1 MEQPVIKEGTLAL
14 IDTFAYLFRSYYM
27 SAKNKP
33 LTNDKGFPTGLLT
46 GLVGM
51 VKKFYKDRKNMPFI
65 VFALE
70 SQTKTKR
77 AEKLGEYKQNRKD
90 APKEMLLQI
99 PIALEWLQKMGFT
112 CVEVNGFEAD
122 DVIASLATLSP
133 YKTRIY
139 SKDKDF
145 NQLLSDKIALF
156 DGKTEFLAKDCVE
169 KYGILPSQFTD
180 YQGIVGD
187 SSDNYKGV
195 KGIGSKNAKELLQQL
210 GSLEKIYEN
219 LDLAKNLLSPKMY
232 QALIQDKGSAFLSK
246 ELATLERGCIKEFDF
261 LSCAF
266 PSENPLLKIKD
277 ELKEY
282 GFISTLRDL
291 ENSPTPLILENT
303 PLLDSMPILE
313 NAPILDSVPILENAP
328 ILDSV
333 PASDNAPKKSRM
345 IVLESAAP
353 LNAFLEKLKNPNA
366 RVFMRLVLNKEKK
379 VLALAFL
386 LQDQG
391 YFLPLEE
398 ALFSPFSLEF
408 LENAFS
414 QMLQH
419 AQIVG
424 HDLKPLLSFLKA
436 KYQVPLENIRI
447 QDTQILAFLKN
458 PEKVGFDEVLREYL
472 KEELI
477 PHEKI
482 KDFKAKAEKSEQ
494 LNTELNALKRLCE
507 YFETGGLEE
516 GLLTLARDIETP
528 FVKVLMDMEFQGF
541 KIDAPYFKR
550 LEQEFKD
557 ELKVLER
564 QILDLIG
571 VDFNL
576 NSPKQLGEVLYEK
589 LGLPKNKSHSTDE
602 KNLLKILDKH
612 PSIALILEYRELNKL
627 FNTYTTPLLRL
638 KDKDDKIHTTFI
650 QTGTATGRLSSH
662 SPNLQNIPVRSP
674 KGLLIRK
681 GFIASSKEYC
691 LLGVDYSQIELRLL
705 AHFSQDKDL
714 MEAFLKGRDIHLETS
729 KALFGGDLAKE
740 KRSIAKSINFGLVYG
755 MGSKKLSET
764 LNIPLNEAKS
774 YIEAYFK
781 RFPSIKDYL
790 NRMKE
795 EILKTSKAF
804 TLLGR
809 YRVFD
814 FTGANDYVKGNY
826 LREGVNAIFQGS
838 ASDLLKLGMLKVSER
853 FKNNPSVR
861 LLLQVH
867 DELIFEIEEKNAPE
881 LQQEIQR
888 ILNDEVYPLRVPLET
903 SAFVANRWNELKG

>member
-1 MEQPVIKEGTLAL
+1 MEGPVIKEGILAL

-112 CVEVNGFEAD
+112 CVEVSGFEAD
-122 DVIASLATLSP
+122 DVIASLATISP

-195 KGIGSKNAKELLQQL
+195 KGIGSKNAKELLQRL

-232 QALIQDKGSAFLSK
+232 QALIQDKESAFLSK

-261 LSCAF
+261 SSCAF

-291 ENSPTPLILENT
+291 ENSPTPLILDNA
-303 PLLDSMPILE
+303 PLLDNTS
-313 NAPILDSVPILENAP
+313 
-328 ILDSV
+328 
-333 PASDNAPKKSRM
+333 ASDSAPKKSCL
-345 IVLESAAP
+345 IVLENTAP
-353 LNAFLEKLKNPNA
+353 LSAFLEKLKKTNA
-366 RVFMRLVLNKEKK
+366 RIFMRLVLDKEKK

-386 LQDQG
+386 LEDQG

-408 LENAFS
+408 LQNAFS

-419 AQIVG
+419 AQIIG

-436 KYQVPLENIRI
+436 KYQVSLENIRI

-458 PEKVGFDEVLREYL
+458 PEKVGFDEVLKEYL
-472 KEELI
+472 KEEWI

-482 KDFKAKAEKSEQ
+482 KDFKTKSKAGKLEQ
-494 LNTELNALKRLCE
+494 LDMELNALKRLCE
-507 YFETGGLEE
+507 YFEKGGLEE
-516 GLLTLARDIETP
+516 GLLALAREVETP
-528 FVKVLMDMEFQGF
+528 FIKVLMGMEFQGF

-550 LEQEFKD
+550 LEQEFKN
-557 ELKVLER
+557 ELHVLER
-564 QILDLIG
+564 QILELIG

-576 NSPKQLGEVLYEK
+576 NSPKQLSEILYEK
-589 LGLPKNKSHSTDE
+589 LELPQNKSHSTDE
-602 KNLLKILDKH
+602 KSLLKILDKH

-714 MEAFLKGRDIHLETS
+714 MDAFLKGRDIHLETS
-729 KALFGGDLAKE
+729 KALFGEDLAKE

-814 FTGANDYVKGNY
+814 FTGANDYIKGNY

-867 DELIFEIEEKNAPE
+867 DELIFEIEEKNALE

-903 SAFVANRWNELKG
+903 SAFVAKRWNELKG

>member
-156 DGKTEFLAKDCVE
+156 DGKTEFLVKDCVE

-232 QALIQDKGSAFLSK
+232 QALIHDKGSAFLSK

-291 ENSPTPLILENT
+291 ENSPLIL
-303 PLLDSMPILE
+303 D
-313 NAPILDSVPILENAP
+313 NAPILDSVPIL
-328 ILDSV
+328 DST
-333 PASDNAPKKSRM
+333 PTLYNAPKKSRM
-345 IVLESAAP
+345 IVLENIALLS
-353 LNAFLEKLKNPNA
+353 AFLERLEKTNA
-366 RVFMRLVLNKEKK
+366 RIFMRLVLDKEKK

-386 LQDQG
+386 YEDQG

-458 PEKVGFDEVLREYL
+458 PEKVGFDEVLKEYL

-482 KDFKAKAEKSEQ
+482 KDFKTKSKVEKLEQ
-494 LNTELNALKRLCE
+494 LDRELSALKRLCE
-507 YFETGGLEE
+507 YFEKGGLEE
-516 GLLTLARDIETP
+516 GLLALAREVETP
-528 FVKVLMDMEFQGF
+528 FMKVLIGMEFQGF

-550 LEQEFKD
+550 LEQEFKN
-557 ELKVLER
+557 ELHVLER

-576 NSPKQLGEVLYEK
+576 NSPKQLSEILYEK
-589 LGLPKNKSHSTDE
+589 LGLPKNKSRSTDE
-602 KNLLKILDKH
+602 KSLLKILDKH

>member
-1 MEQPVIKEGTLAL
+1 MEEPVIKEGTLAL

-70 SQTKTKR
+70 SQAKTKR

-112 CVEVNGFEAD
+112 CVEVSGFEAD

-145 NQLLSDKIALF
+145 NQLLNDKIALF

-195 KGIGSKNAKELLQQL
+195 KGIGSKNAKELLQRL

-232 QALIQDKGSAFLSK
+232 QALIQDKASAFLSK

-261 LSCAF
+261 SSCTF

-291 ENSPTPLILENT
+291 ENSPTPLILDNTPTLENT
-303 PLLDSMPILE
+303 PLLDST
-313 NAPILDSVPILENAP
+313 
-328 ILDSV
+328 
-333 PASDNAPKKSRM
+333 PKKSRM
-345 IVLESAAP
+345 IVLENTAP
-353 LNAFLEKLKNPNA
+353 LSAFLEKLKNSNA
-366 RVFMRLVLNKEKK
+366 RIFMRLALDKEKK

-386 LQDQG
+386 LEDQG

-408 LENAFS
+408 LQNAFS
-414 QMLQH
+414 QILQH

-436 KYQVPLENIRI
+436 KYQVSLENIRI

-458 PEKVGFDEVLREYL
+458 PEKVGFDEVLKEYL

-482 KDFKAKAEKSEQ
+482 KDFKTKSKAVKLEQ
-494 LNTELNALKRLCE
+494 LDMELNALKRLCE
-507 YFETGGLEE
+507 YFEKGGLEE
-516 GLLTLARDIETP
+516 GLLALAREVETP
-528 FVKVLMDMEFQGF
+528 FMKVLMGMEFQGF

-550 LEQEFKD
+550 LEQEFKN
-557 ELKVLER
+557 ELHVLER

-576 NSPKQLGEVLYEK
+576 NSPKQLSEILYEK
-589 LGLPKNKSHSTDE
+589 LELPKNKSHSTDE
-602 KNLLKILDKH
+602 KSLLKILDKH

-714 MEAFLKGRDIHLETS
+714 MDAFLKGRDIHLETS
-729 KALFGGDLAKE
+729 KALFGEDLAKE

-814 FTGANDYVKGNY
+814 FTGVNDHIKGNY

-867 DELIFEIEEKNAPE
+867 DELIFEIEEKNALE

-903 SAFVANRWNELKG
+903 STFMAKRWNELKG

>member
-27 SAKNKP
+27 SAKTKP

-51 VKKFYKDRKNMPFI
+51 VKRFYKDRKNMPFI

-112 CVEVNGFEAD
+112 CVEISGFEAD
-122 DVIASLATLSP
+122 DVIATLATLSP

-187 SSDNYKGV
+187 SSDNYKGI

-210 GSLEKIYEN
+210 GSLENIYEN

-232 QALIQDKGSAFLSK
+232 QALIHDKGSAFLSK

-291 ENSPTPLILENT
+291 EKSPLIAENT
-303 PLLDSMPILE
+303 PILDNAPTLDSMPILE
-313 NAPILDSVPILENAP
+313 NAP
-328 ILDSV
+328 
-333 PASDNAPKKSRM
+333 ASDSAPKKSRM
-345 IVLESAAP
+345 IVLESAE
-353 LNAFLEKLKNPNA
+353 LLSMFLEKLKNPNA
-366 RVFMRLVLNKEKK
+366 RVFMRLVLDKEKK

-408 LENAFS
+408 LQNAFS

-436 KYQVPLENIRI
+436 KYQVSLENIHI

-482 KDFKAKAEKSEQ
+482 KDFKTKAEKLELLSM
-494 LNTELNALKRLCE
+494 ELNALKRLCE
-507 YFETGGLEE
+507 YFEKGGLEE

-557 ELKVLER
+557 ELNVLER

-589 LGLPKNKSHSTDE
+589 LELPKNKSHSTDE

-612 PSIALILEYRELNKL
+612 PSIPLILEYRELNKL

-729 KALFGGDLAKE
+729 KALFGEDLAKE

-814 FTGANDYVKGNY
+814 FNGVNDYVKGNY

>member
-1 MEQPVIKEGTLAL
+1 MEELKEGTLAL

-77 AEKLGEYKQNRKD
+77 AEKLGQYKQNRKD

-112 CVEVNGFEAD
+112 CVEVSGFEAD

-156 DGKTEFLAKDCVE
+156 DGKTEFLVKDCVK

-195 KGIGSKNAKELLQQL
+195 KGIGSKNAKELLQRL

-232 QALIQDKGSAFLSK
+232 QALIQDKKSAFLSK

-261 LSCAF
+261 SSCAF

-291 ENSPTPLILENT
+291 ENSPTPLISDNTPALENT
-303 PLLDSMPILE
+303 
-313 NAPILDSVPILENAP
+313 
-328 ILDSV
+328 

-345 IVLESAAP
+345 IVLENPALLSM
-353 LNAFLEKLKNPNA
+353 FLEKLEKTNA
-366 RVFMRLVLNKEKK
+366 RVFARLALDKEKK

-386 LQDQG
+386 YEDQG

-398 ALFSPFSLEF
+398 ALFSPFSSEF
-408 LENAFS
+408 LQNAFLK
-414 QMLQH
+414 MLQH

-436 KYQVPLENIRI
+436 KYQVSLENIRI

-458 PEKVGFDEVLREYL
+458 PEKVGFDEVLKAYL
-472 KEELI
+472 KEEWI
-477 PHEKI
+477 PHERI
-482 KDFKAKAEKSEQ
+482 KDFKTKSKAEKSEQ
-494 LNTELNALKRLCE
+494 LDMELNALKRLCE
-507 YFETGGLEE
+507 YFEKGGLEE
-516 GLLTLARDIETP
+516 DLLTLAREVETP
-528 FVKVLMDMEFQGF
+528 FMKVLMGMEFQGF

-550 LEQEFKD
+550 LEQEFKN
-557 ELKVLER
+557 ELHVLER

-576 NSPKQLGEVLYEK
+576 NSPKQLSEVLYEK
-589 LGLPKNKSHSTDE
+589 LELPQNKSHSTDE
-602 KNLLKILDKH
+602 KSLLKILDKH

-714 MEAFLKGRDIHLETS
+714 MDAFLKGRDIHLETS
-729 KALFGGDLAKE
+729 KALFGEDLAKE

-764 LNIPLNEAKS
+764 LNIPLSEAKS
-774 YIEAYFK
+774 YIEAYFR

-814 FTGANDYVKGNY
+814 FTGVNDYIKGNY

-867 DELIFEIEEKNAPE
+867 DELIFEIEEKNALE

-903 SAFVANRWNELKG
+903 SAFIAKRWNELKG

>member
-112 CVEVNGFEAD
+112 CVEVGGFEAD
-122 DVIASLATLSP
+122 DVIATLATLSP

-187 SSDNYKGV
+187 SSDNYKGI

-232 QALIQDKGSAFLSK
+232 QALIHDKASAFLSK

-261 LSCAF
+261 SSCAF

-291 ENSPTPLILENT
+291 ENSPTPLILENAPASENT
-303 PLLDSMPILE
+303 PTLD
-313 NAPILDSVPILENAP
+313 NAPT
-328 ILDSV
+328 
-333 PASDNAPKKSRM
+333 SDNAPTKSRM
-345 IVLESAAP
+345 IVLENVALLSM
-353 LNAFLEKLKNPNA
+353 FLEKLENPNA
-366 RVFMRLVLNKEKK
+366 RIFARLVLDKDKK
-379 VLALAFL
+379 ILALAFL
-386 LQDQG
+386 YEDQG

-408 LENAFS
+408 LQNAFS
-414 QMLQH
+414 QILQH
-419 AQIVG
+419 ACIIG

-436 KYQVPLENIRI
+436 KYQVSLENIRI

-482 KDFKAKAEKSEQ
+482 KDFKAKAEKLELLSV
-494 LNTELNALKRLCE
+494 ELNALKRLCE
-507 YFETGGLEE
+507 YFEKGGLEE
-516 GLLTLARDIETP
+516 NLLSLAREIETP
-528 FVKVLMDMEFQGF
+528 FVKVLMGMEFQGF

-576 NSPKQLGEVLYEK
+576 NSPKQLSEILYEK
-589 LGLPKNKSHSTDE
+589 LKLPKNKSHSTDE
-602 KNLLKILDKH
+602 KSLLKILDKH
-612 PSIALILEYRELNKL
+612 PSIPLILEYRELNKL

-764 LNIPLNEAKS
+764 LNISLSEAKS

-790 NRMKE
+790 NCMKE

-814 FTGANDYVKGNY
+814 FTGVNDYVKGNY

-903 SAFVANRWNELKG
+903 SAFIAKRWNELKG

>member
-1 MEQPVIKEGTLAL
+1 MEELKEGTLAL

-51 VKKFYKDRKNMPFI
+51 VKKFYKDRKNMSFI

-99 PIALEWLQKMGFT
+99 PIALEWLQKMGFV

-156 DGKTEFLAKDCVE
+156 DGKMEFLAKDCVE

-195 KGIGSKNAKELLQQL
+195 KGIGSKNAKELLQRL

-232 QALIQDKGSAFLSK
+232 QALIQDKESAFLSK

-261 LSCAF
+261 SSCAF

-303 PLLDSMPILE
+303 P
-313 NAPILDSVPILENAP
+313 
-328 ILDSV
+328 
-333 PASDNAPKKSRM
+333 ASDNASKKSRL
-345 IVLESAAP
+345 IVLENTEP
-353 LNAFLEKLKNPNA
+353 LSAFLERLKKSNA
-366 RVFMRLVLNKEKK
+366 RIFMRLVLDKEKK

-386 LQDQG
+386 YEDQG

-408 LENAFS
+408 LQNAFS
-414 QMLQH
+414 KMLQH
-419 AQIVG
+419 ACIIG

-436 KYQVPLENIRI
+436 KYQVSLENIRI

-458 PEKVGFDEVLREYL
+458 PEKVGFDEVLKQYL
-472 KEELI
+472 KEEWI

-482 KDFKAKAEKSEQ
+482 KDFKTKSKAEKLEQ
-494 LNTELNALKRLCE
+494 LDMELNALKRLCE
-507 YFETGGLEE
+507 YFEKGGLEE
-516 GLLTLARDIETP
+516 NLLALAREVETP
-528 FVKVLMDMEFQGF
+528 FMKVLMGMEFQGF

-550 LEQEFKD
+550 LEQEFKN
-557 ELKVLER
+557 ELHVLER

-576 NSPKQLGEVLYEK
+576 NSPKQLSEILYEK
-589 LGLPKNKSHSTDE
+589 LELPKNKSHSTDE
-602 KNLLKILDKH
+602 KSLLRILDKH

-714 MEAFLKGRDIHLETS
+714 MDAFLKGRDIHLETS
-729 KALFGGDLAKE
+729 KALFGEDLAKE

-814 FTGANDYVKGNY
+814 FAGANDYIKGNY

-867 DELIFEIEEKNAPE
+867 DELIFEIEEKNALE

-903 SAFVANRWNELKG
+903 SAFMAKRWNELKG

>member
-1 MEQPVIKEGTLAL
+1 MEEPVIKEGTLAL

-33 LTNDKGFPTGLLT
+33 LTNVKGFPTGLLT

-51 VKKFYKDRKNMPFI
+51 VKKFYKDRKNMSFI

-195 KGIGSKNAKELLQQL
+195 KGIGSKNAKELLQRL

-232 QALIQDKGSAFLSK
+232 QALIQDKESAFLSK

-261 LSCAF
+261 SSCAF

-291 ENSPTPLILENT
+291 ENSPTPLISENT
-303 PLLDSMPILE
+303 PSLD
-313 NAPILDSVPILENAP
+313 NAS
-328 ILDSV
+328 
-333 PASDNAPKKSRM
+333 ASDNAPKKSRM

-353 LNAFLEKLKNPNA
+353 LSAFLEKLEKTNA
-366 RVFMRLVLNKEKK
+366 RIFMRLVLDKEKK

-386 LQDQG
+386 LENQG

-408 LENAFS
+408 LQNAFFK
-414 QMLQH
+414 MLQH
-419 AQIVG
+419 AQIIG

-436 KYQVPLENIRI
+436 KYQVSLENIRI

-458 PEKVGFDEVLREYL
+458 PEKVGFDEVLKEYL

-477 PHEKI
+477 LHEKI
-482 KDFKAKAEKSEQ
+482 KDFKTKSKAEKLEQ
-494 LNTELNALKRLCE
+494 LDRELHALKRLCE
-507 YFETGGLEE
+507 YFEKGGLEE
-516 GLLTLARDIETP
+516 GLLALAREVETP
-528 FVKVLMDMEFQGF
+528 FMKVLMGMEFQGF

-550 LEQEFKD
+550 LEQEFKN
-557 ELKVLER
+557 ELHVLER
-564 QILDLIG
+564 QILELIG
-571 VDFNL
+571 ANFNL
-576 NSPKQLGEVLYEK
+576 NSPKQLSEILYEK
-589 LGLPKNKSHSTDE
+589 LELPKNKSHSTDE
-602 KNLLKILDKH
+602 KSLLKILDKH

-662 SPNLQNIPVRSP
+662 SPNLQNIPVRSH

-814 FTGANDYVKGNY
+814 FTGANDYIKGNY

-867 DELIFEIEEKNAPE
+867 DELIFEIEEKNALE

>member
-1 MEQPVIKEGTLAL
+1 MEEPVIKEGTLAL

-33 LTNDKGFPTGLLT
+33 LTNVKGFPTGLLT

-51 VKKFYKDRKNMPFI
+51 VKKFYKDKKNMPFI

-112 CVEVNGFEAD
+112 CVEVSGFEAD

-195 KGIGSKNAKELLQQL
+195 KGIGSKNAKELLQRL

-261 LSCAF
+261 SSCAF

-291 ENSPTPLILENT
+291 ENSPTPLILDNMPLLENT
-303 PLLDSMPILE
+303 PLLD
-313 NAPILDSVPILENAP
+313 
-328 ILDSV
+328 
-333 PASDNAPKKSRM
+333 NAPKKSLM
-345 IVLESAAP
+345 IVLENTAF
-353 LNAFLEKLKNPNA
+353 LNAFLEKLKKTNA
-366 RVFMRLVLNKEKK
+366 RIFMRLVLDKEKK

-398 ALFSPFSLEF
+398 ALFSPFSSEF
-408 LENAFS
+408 LQNAFS

-419 AQIVG
+419 AQIIG

-436 KYQVPLENIRI
+436 KYQVSLEDICI

-458 PEKVGFDEVLREYL
+458 PEKVGFDEVLKEYL
-472 KEELI
+472 KEEWI

-482 KDFKAKAEKSEQ
+482 KDFKTKSKAEKLEQ
-494 LNTELNALKRLCE
+494 LDMELNALKRLCE
-507 YFETGGLEE
+507 YFEKGGLEE
-516 GLLTLARDIETP
+516 GLLALAREVEMP
-528 FVKVLMDMEFQGF
+528 FVKVLMGMEFQGF

-550 LEQEFKD
+550 LEQEFKN
-557 ELKVLER
+557 ELHVLER
-564 QILDLIG
+564 QILELIG

-576 NSPKQLGEVLYEK
+576 NSPKQLSEILYEK
-589 LGLPKNKSHSTDE
+589 LELPQNKSYSTDE
-602 KNLLKILDKH
+602 KSLLKILDKH

-714 MEAFLKGRDIHLETS
+714 MDAFLKGRDIHLETS
-729 KALFGGDLAKE
+729 KALFGEDLAKE

-814 FTGANDYVKGNY
+814 FTGTNDYVKGNY

-903 SAFVANRWNELKG
+903 SAFMAKRWNELKG

>member
-1 MEQPVIKEGTLAL
+1 MEQLKEGTLAL
-14 IDTFAYLFRSYYM
+14 IDTFAYLFRSYYT

-51 VKKFYKDRKNMPFI
+51 VKKFYKDKKNMPFI

-70 SQTKTKR
+70 SQAKTKR
-77 AEKLGEYKQNRKD
+77 SEKLGEYKQNRKD

-195 KGIGSKNAKELLQQL
+195 KGIGSKNAKELLQRL

-232 QALIQDKGSAFLSK
+232 QALIQDKESAFLSK
-246 ELATLERGCIKEFDF
+246 ELATLERECIKEFDF

-291 ENSPTPLILENT
+291 ENSPLIA
-303 PLLDSMPILE
+303 E
-313 NAPILDSVPILENAP
+313 NAPILDST
-328 ILDSV
+328 
-333 PASDNAPKKSRM
+333 PASDNAPKKSRL

-353 LNAFLEKLKNPNA
+353 LSMVLERLKNPNA
-366 RVFMRLVLNKEKK
+366 RVFARLVLDKEKK

-386 LQDQG
+386 YEDQG

-419 AQIVG
+419 VQIVG

-458 PEKVGFDEVLREYL
+458 PEKVGFDEVLKEYL
-472 KEELI
+472 KEELV

-482 KDFKAKAEKSEQ
+482 KDFKTKAEKLELLSA
-494 LNTELNALKRLCE
+494 ELNALKRLCE
-507 YFETGGLEE
+507 YFEKGGLEE
-516 GLLTLARDIETP
+516 GLLALAREVETP
-528 FVKVLMDMEFQGF
+528 FVKVLMGMEFQGF

-576 NSPKQLGEVLYEK
+576 NSPKQLSEILYEK

-602 KNLLKILDKH
+602 KSLLKILDKH

-714 MEAFLKGRDIHLETS
+714 MDAFLKGRDIHLETS

-764 LNIPLNEAKS
+764 LNIPLSEAKS

-814 FTGANDYVKGNY
+814 FNGVNDYIKGNY

-888 ILNDEVYPLRVPLET
+888 ILNDEVYPLRVPLKT

>member
-1 MEQPVIKEGTLAL
+1 MEEPVIKEGTLAL

-27 SAKNKP
+27 STKNKP

-51 VKKFYKDRKNMPFI
+51 VKKFYKDKKNMPFI

-112 CVEVNGFEAD
+112 CVEVSGFEAD

-195 KGIGSKNAKELLQQL
+195 KGIGSKNAKELLQRL

-261 LSCAF
+261 SSCAF

-291 ENSPTPLILENT
+291 ENSPTPLILDNT
-303 PLLDSMPILE
+303 PLLD
-313 NAPILDSVPILENAP
+313 NT
-328 ILDSV
+328 

-345 IVLESAAP
+345 IVLENTVP
-353 LNAFLEKLKNPNA
+353 LSAFLEKLKKTNE
-366 RVFMRLVLNKEKK
+366 RIFMRLVLDKEKK

-386 LQDQG
+386 YEDQG

-408 LENAFS
+408 LQNAFFK
-414 QMLQH
+414 MLQH
-419 AQIVG
+419 AQIIG

-436 KYQVPLENIRI
+436 KYQVSLENIRI

-458 PEKVGFDEVLREYL
+458 PEKVGFDEVLKQYL

-482 KDFKAKAEKSEQ
+482 KDFKTKSKAGKLEQ
-494 LNTELNALKRLCE
+494 LDMELNALKRLCE
-507 YFETGGLEE
+507 YFEKGGLEE
-516 GLLTLARDIETP
+516 NLLALAREVETP
-528 FVKVLMDMEFQGF
+528 FVKVLMGMEFQGF
-541 KIDAPYFKR
+541 KIDAPYFKH
-550 LEQEFKD
+550 LEQEFKN
-557 ELKVLER
+557 ELHVLER
-564 QILDLIG
+564 QILELIG
-571 VDFNL
+571 ANFNL
-576 NSPKQLGEVLYEK
+576 NSPKQLSEVLYEK
-589 LGLPKNKSHSTDE
+589 LELPKNKSRSTDE
-602 KNLLKILDKH
+602 KSLLKILDKH

-714 MEAFLKGRDIHLETS
+714 IDAFLKGRDIHLETS
-729 KALFGGDLAKE
+729 KALFGEDLAKE

-804 TLLGR
+804 TLLRR

-814 FTGANDYVKGNY
+814 FTGANDYIKGNY

-838 ASDLLKLGMLKVSER
+838 VSDLLKLGMLKVNER

-867 DELIFEIEEKNAPE
+867 DELIFEIEEKNALE

>member
-1 MEQPVIKEGTLAL
+1 MEELKEGTLAL

-51 VKKFYKDRKNMPFI
+51 VKKFYKDKKNMPFI

-195 KGIGSKNAKELLQQL
+195 KGIGSKNAKELLQRL

-232 QALIQDKGSAFLSK
+232 QALIQDKESAFLSK

-261 LSCAF
+261 SSCAF

-291 ENSPTPLILENT
+291 ENSPTPLILDNT
-303 PLLDSMPILE
+303 PLLD
-313 NAPILDSVPILENAP
+313 NT
-328 ILDSV
+328 
-333 PASDNAPKKSRM
+333 PASENAPKKSRM
-345 IVLESAAP
+345 IVLENTAP
-353 LNAFLEKLKNPNA
+353 LSAFLEKLKNSNA
-366 RVFMRLVLNKEKK
+366 RIFMRLVLDKEKK
-379 VLALAFL
+379 VLVLAFL
-386 LQDQG
+386 YEDQG

-408 LENAFS
+408 LQNAFS

-419 AQIVG
+419 AQIIG

-436 KYQVPLENIRI
+436 KYQISLEDIRI

-458 PEKVGFDEVLREYL
+458 PEKVGFDEVLKEYL
-472 KEELI
+472 KEEWI

-482 KDFKAKAEKSEQ
+482 KDFKTKSKAEKSER
-494 LNTELNALKRLCE
+494 LDRELNALKRLCE
-507 YFETGGLEE
+507 YFEKGGLEE
-516 GLLTLARDIETP
+516 NLLALAREVETP
-528 FVKVLMDMEFQGF
+528 FMKVLMGMEFQGF

-550 LEQEFKD
+550 LEQEFKN
-557 ELKVLER
+557 ELHVLER
-564 QILDLIG
+564 QILELIG

-576 NSPKQLGEVLYEK
+576 NSPKQLSEILYEK
-589 LGLPKNKSHSTDE
+589 LELPKNKSHSTDE
-602 KNLLKILDKH
+602 KSLLKILDKH

-729 KALFGGDLAKE
+729 KALFGEDLAKE

-814 FTGANDYVKGNY
+814 FTGANDYIKGNY

-838 ASDLLKLGMLKVSER
+838 TSDLLKLGMLKVSER

-867 DELIFEIEEKNAPE
+867 DELIFEIEEKNALE

>member
-1 MEQPVIKEGTLAL
+1 MEEPVIKEGTLAL

-27 SAKNKP
+27 SAKNKR

-51 VKKFYKDRKNMPFI
+51 VKKFYKDKKNMPFI

-77 AEKLGEYKQNRKD
+77 VEKLGEYKQNRKD

-99 PIALEWLQKMGFT
+99 PIALEWLQKMGFV
-112 CVEVNGFEAD
+112 CVEVSGFEAD

-232 QALIQDKGSAFLSK
+232 QALIQDKESAFLSK

-261 LSCAF
+261 SSCAF

-291 ENSPTPLILENT
+291 ENSPTPLILDNA
-303 PLLDSMPILE
+303 PLL
-313 NAPILDSVPILENAP
+313 
-328 ILDSV
+328 
-333 PASDNAPKKSRM
+333 DNAPKKSRM
-345 IVLESAAP
+345 IVLENAAP
-353 LNAFLEKLKNPNA
+353 LSAFLEKLKKTNA
-366 RVFMRLVLNKEKK
+366 RIFMRLVLDKEKK

-386 LQDQG
+386 YEDQG

-408 LENAFS
+408 LQNAFFK
-414 QMLQH
+414 MLQH
-419 AQIVG
+419 AQIIG

-436 KYQVPLENIRI
+436 KYRVSLENIHI

-458 PEKVGFDEVLREYL
+458 PEKVGFDEVLKQYL
-472 KEELI
+472 KEEWI

-482 KDFKAKAEKSEQ
+482 KDFKTKSKAEKLEQ
-494 LNTELNALKRLCE
+494 LDRELNALKRLCE
-507 YFETGGLEE
+507 YFEKGGLEE
-516 GLLTLARDIETP
+516 GLLALAREVEVP
-528 FVKVLMDMEFQGF
+528 FMKVLMGMEFQGF

-550 LEQEFKD
+550 LEQEFKN
-557 ELKVLER
+557 ELHVLER

-576 NSPKQLGEVLYEK
+576 NSPKQLSEILYEK
-589 LGLPKNKSHSTDE
+589 LELPKNKSRSTDE
-602 KNLLKILDKH
+602 KSLLKILDKH

>member
-51 VKKFYKDRKNMPFI
+51 VKKFYKDKKNMPFI

-77 AEKLGEYKQNRKD
+77 AEKLGAYKQNRKD

-112 CVEVNGFEAD
+112 CVEVSGFEAD

-232 QALIQDKGSAFLSK
+232 QALIQDKESAFLSK

-303 PLLDSMPILE
+303 PALE
-313 NAPILDSVPILENAP
+313 NAPALDST
-328 ILDSV
+328 
-333 PASDNAPKKSRM
+333 PKKSRT
-345 IVLESAAP
+345 IVLESAMP
-353 LNAFLEKLKNPNA
+353 LSMFLEKLKKTNA
-366 RVFMRLVLNKEKK
+366 RIFARLVLDKEKK

-386 LQDQG
+386 LEDQG

-398 ALFSPFSLEF
+398 ALFSPFSSEF
-408 LENAFS
+408 LQNAFS

-436 KYQVPLENIRI
+436 KYQVSLENIRI

-458 PEKVGFDEVLREYL
+458 PEKVGLDEALQEYL
-472 KEELI
+472 KEELVL
-477 PHEKI
+477 HETI
-482 KDFKAKAEKSEQ
+482 KDFKTKSKAEKLER
-494 LNTELNALKRLCE
+494 LDRELNALKRLCE
-507 YFETGGLEE
+507 YFEKGGLEE
-516 GLLTLARDIETP
+516 GLLALAREVETP
-528 FVKVLMDMEFQGF
+528 FMKVLMGMEFQGF

-550 LEQEFKD
+550 LEQEFKN
-557 ELKVLER
+557 ELHVLER

-571 VDFNL
+571 ADFNL
-576 NSPKQLGEVLYEK
+576 NSPKQLSEILYEK
-589 LGLPKNKSHSTDE
+589 LELPKNKSYSTDE
-602 KNLLKILDKH
+602 KSLLKILDKH

-662 SPNLQNIPVRSP
+662 SPNLQNIPVRSS

-714 MEAFLKGRDIHLETS
+714 MDAFLKGRDIHLETS
-729 KALFGGDLAKE
+729 KALFGEELAKE
-740 KRSIAKSINFGLVYG
+740 KRSVAKSINFGLVYG

-903 SAFVANRWNELKG
+903 SAFMAKRWNELKG

>member
-1 MEQPVIKEGTLAL
+1 MEQLVIKEGTLAL

-112 CVEVNGFEAD
+112 CVEISGFEAD

-261 LSCAF
+261 SSCTF

-291 ENSPTPLILENT
+291 ENSPTPLIL
-303 PLLDSMPILE
+303 D
-313 NAPILDSVPILENAP
+313 NAPILDST
-328 ILDSV
+328 
-333 PASDNAPKKSRM
+333 PASDNTPALDNAPKKSRM
-345 IVLESAAP
+345 IVLENTVP
-353 LNAFLEKLKNPNA
+353 LSAFLEKLEKTKA
-366 RVFMRLVLNKEKK
+366 RIFARLVLDKEKK

-386 LQDQG
+386 YEDQG

-398 ALFSPFSLEF
+398 ALFSPFSSEF
-408 LENAFS
+408 LQNAFFK
-414 QMLQH
+414 MLQH

-458 PEKVGFDEVLREYL
+458 PEKVGFDEVLKEYL

-477 PHEKI
+477 LHETI
-482 KDFKAKAEKSEQ
+482 KDFKTKSKAEKLER
-494 LNTELNALKRLCE
+494 LDRELNALKRLCA
-507 YFETGGLEE
+507 YFEKGGLEE
-516 GLLTLARDIETP
+516 GLLALAREVETP
-528 FVKVLMDMEFQGF
+528 FVKVLMGMEFQGF

-550 LEQEFKD
+550 LGQEFKN
-557 ELKVLER
+557 ELHVLER

-576 NSPKQLGEVLYEK
+576 NSPKQLSEILYER
-589 LGLPKNKSHSTDE
+589 LELPKNKSHSTDE
-602 KNLLKILDKH
+602 KSLLKILDKH
-612 PSIALILEYRELNKL
+612 PSIALILEYRELSKL

-714 MEAFLKGRDIHLETS
+714 MDAFLKGRDIHLETS

-764 LNIPLNEAKS
+764 LNISLNEAKS
-774 YIEAYFK
+774 YTEAYFK

-790 NRMKE
+790 NGMRE

-814 FTGANDYVKGNY
+814 FTGANDYIKGNY

-867 DELIFEIEEKNAPE
+867 DELIFEIEEKNALE

-903 SAFVANRWNELKG
+903 SAFVAKRWNELKG

>member
-1 MEQPVIKEGTLAL
+1 MMEQPVIKEGTLAL

-27 SAKNKP
+27 SAKTKP

-77 AEKLGEYKQNRKD
+77 SEKLGEYKQNRKD

-156 DGKTEFLAKDCVE
+156 DGKTEFLVKDCVE

-195 KGIGSKNAKELLQQL
+195 KGIGSKNAKELLQRL
-210 GSLEKIYEN
+210 GSLENIYEN
-219 LDLAKNLLSPKMY
+219 LDLVKNLLSPKMY

-261 LSCAF
+261 LSCTF

-291 ENSPTPLILENT
+291 EKSPLIV
-303 PLLDSMPILE
+303 E
-313 NAPILDSVPILENAP
+313 NAPTLDSA
-328 ILDSV
+328 

-345 IVLESAAP
+345 IVLESVASFSM
-353 LNAFLEKLKNPNA
+353 FLEKLKNPNA
-366 RVFMRLVLNKEKK
+366 RVFARLVLNKEKK

-386 LQDQG
+386 LQNQG

-398 ALFSPFSLEF
+398 VLFSPFSLEF
-408 LENAFS
+408 LQNAFS
-414 QMLQH
+414 QILQH
-419 AQIVG
+419 ACIIG

-436 KYQVPLENIRI
+436 KYQVSLENIRI

-458 PEKVGFDEVLREYL
+458 PEKVGFDEVLKEYL

-482 KDFKAKAEKSEQ
+482 KDFKTKSKVEKLELLSM
-494 LNTELNALKRLCE
+494 ELNALKRLCE
-507 YFETGGLEE
+507 YFEKGGLEE
-516 GLLTLARDIETP
+516 DLLILARDIETP
-528 FVKVLMDMEFQGF
+528 FMKVLIGMEFQGF
-541 KIDAPYFKR
+541 KIDVPYFKR

-589 LGLPKNKSHSTDE
+589 LELPKNKSHSTDE

-612 PSIALILEYRELNKL
+612 PSIPLILEYRELNKL

-729 KALFGGDLAKE
+729 RALFGGDLAKE

-764 LNIPLNEAKS
+764 LNIPLSEAKS

-903 SAFVANRWNELKG
+903 SAFIAKRWNELKG

>member
-1 MEQPVIKEGTLAL
+1 MEQLKEGTLAL

-51 VKKFYKDRKNMPFI
+51 VKKFYKDKKNMPFI

-70 SQTKTKR
+70 SQIKTKR

-112 CVEVNGFEAD
+112 CVEVSGFEAD

-195 KGIGSKNAKELLQQL
+195 KGIGSKNAKELLQRL
-210 GSLEKIYEN
+210 GSLENIYEN

-232 QALIQDKGSAFLSK
+232 QALIQDKESAFLSK

-261 LSCAF
+261 SSCAF

-291 ENSPTPLILENT
+291 ENSPTPLILDNA
-303 PLLDSMPILE
+303 PLLD
-313 NAPILDSVPILENAP
+313 NT
-328 ILDSV
+328 
-333 PASDNAPKKSRM
+333 PALDNAPKKSRM
-345 IVLESAAP
+345 IVLENTVS
-353 LNAFLEKLKNPNA
+353 LSAFLEKLKKTNA
-366 RVFMRLVLNKEKK
+366 RIFVRLVLDKEKK

-386 LQDQG
+386 YEDQG

-408 LENAFS
+408 LQNAFFK
-414 QMLQH
+414 MLQH
-419 AQIVG
+419 AQIIG

-436 KYQVPLENIRI
+436 KYQVSLENIRI

-472 KEELI
+472 KEEWI

-482 KDFKAKAEKSEQ
+482 KDFKTKSKAEKLEQ
-494 LNTELNALKRLCE
+494 LDMELNALKRLCE
-507 YFETGGLEE
+507 YFEKGGLKEN
-516 GLLTLARDIETP
+516 LLSLAREVETP
-528 FVKVLMDMEFQGF
+528 FVKVLMGMEFQGF
-541 KIDAPYFKR
+541 KIDAPYFKC
-550 LEQEFKD
+550 LEQEFKN
-557 ELKVLER
+557 ELHVLER
-564 QILDLIG
+564 QILELIG

-576 NSPKQLGEVLYEK
+576 NSPKQLSEILYEK
-589 LGLPKNKSHSTDE
+589 LELPQNKSRSTDE
-602 KNLLKILDKH
+602 KSLLKILDKH

-627 FNTYTTPLLRL
+627 FNTYTTPLLHL

-662 SPNLQNIPVRSP
+662 SPNLQNIPVRSS

-714 MEAFLKGRDIHLETS
+714 MDAFLKGRDIHLETS
-729 KALFGGDLAKE
+729 KALFGEDLAKE

-867 DELIFEIEEKNAPE
+867 DELIFEIEEKNALE

-903 SAFVANRWNELKG
+903 SAFMAKRWNELKG

>member
-1 MEQPVIKEGTLAL
+1 MEEPVIKEGTLAL

-51 VKKFYKDRKNMPFI
+51 VKKFYKDKKNMPFI

-77 AEKLGEYKQNRKD
+77 SEKLGEYKQNRKD

-112 CVEVNGFEAD
+112 CVEVSGFEAD

-195 KGIGSKNAKELLQQL
+195 KGIGSKNAKELLQRL

-232 QALIQDKGSAFLSK
+232 QALIQDKESAFLSK

-261 LSCAF
+261 SSCAF

-291 ENSPTPLILENT
+291 ENSPTPLILDNA
-303 PLLDSMPILE
+303 PLLD
-313 NAPILDSVPILENAP
+313 NT
-328 ILDSV
+328 
-333 PASDNAPKKSRM
+333 PASDSAPKKSCL
-345 IVLESAAP
+345 IVLESAEP
-353 LNAFLEKLKNPNA
+353 LSMVLERLKNPNA

-419 AQIVG
+419 AHIIG

-436 KYQVPLENIRI
+436 KYQASLEDIRI

-458 PEKVGFDEVLREYL
+458 PEKVGFDEVLKEYL

-482 KDFKAKAEKSEQ
+482 KDFKTKSKAEKLER
-494 LNTELNALKRLCE
+494 LDMELNALKRLCE
-507 YFETGGLEE
+507 YFEKGGLEE
-516 GLLTLARDIETP
+516 GLLALAREVETP
-528 FVKVLMDMEFQGF
+528 FMKVLMGMEFQGF
-541 KIDAPYFKR
+541 KIDAPYFKQ
-550 LEQEFKD
+550 LEQEFKN
-557 ELKVLER
+557 ELHVLER

-576 NSPKQLGEVLYEK
+576 NSPKQLSEVLYEK
-589 LGLPKNKSHSTDE
+589 LGLPKNKSYSTDE
-602 KNLLKILDKH
+602 KSLLKILDKH

-714 MEAFLKGRDIHLETS
+714 MDAFLKGRDIHLETS
-729 KALFGGDLAKE
+729 KALFGEDLAKE

-764 LNIPLNEAKS
+764 LNISLNEAKS

-790 NRMKE
+790 NGMKE

-814 FTGANDYVKGNY
+814 FNGVNDYIKGNY

>member
-1 MEQPVIKEGTLAL
+1 MEEPAIKEGTLAL

-27 SAKNKP
+27 GAKNKP

-112 CVEVNGFEAD
+112 CVEVSGFEAD

-195 KGIGSKNAKELLQQL
+195 KGIGSKNAKELLQRL

-232 QALIQDKGSAFLSK
+232 QALIQDKESAFLSK

-261 LSCAF
+261 SSCAF

-291 ENSPTPLILENT
+291 ENSPTPLILDNAPLLENT
-303 PLLDSMPILE
+303 
-313 NAPILDSVPILENAP
+313 
-328 ILDSV
+328 

-345 IVLESAAP
+345 IVLENTELLS
-353 LNAFLEKLKNPNA
+353 AFLERLKKTNA
-366 RVFMRLVLNKEKK
+366 RIFMRLVLDKEKK

-386 LQDQG
+386 LEDQG

-408 LENAFS
+408 LQNAFFK
-414 QMLQH
+414 MLQH
-419 AQIVG
+419 AQIIG

-436 KYQVPLENIRI
+436 KYQVSLENIRI

-458 PEKVGFDEVLREYL
+458 PEKVGFDEVLKQYL
-472 KEELI
+472 KEEWI

-482 KDFKAKAEKSEQ
+482 KDFKTKSKAEKSEQ
-494 LNTELNALKRLCE
+494 LDRELNALKRLCE
-507 YFETGGLEE
+507 YFEKGGLEE
-516 GLLTLARDIETP
+516 NLLALAREVETP
-528 FVKVLMDMEFQGF
+528 FMKVLMGMEFQGF

-550 LEQEFKD
+550 LEQEFKN
-557 ELKVLER
+557 ELHVLEC
-564 QILDLIG
+564 QILELIG

-576 NSPKQLGEVLYEK
+576 NSPKQLSEILYEK
-589 LGLPKNKSHSTDE
+589 LELPKNKSRSTDE
-602 KNLLKILDKH
+602 KSLLKILDKH

-714 MEAFLKGRDIHLETS
+714 MDAFLKGRDIHLETS
-729 KALFGGDLAKE
+729 KALFGEDLAKE

-814 FTGANDYVKGNY
+814 FTGANDYIKGNY

-867 DELIFEIEEKNAPE
+867 DELIFEIEEKNALE

-903 SAFVANRWNELKG
+903 SAFIAKRWNELKG

>member
-27 SAKNKP
+27 SAKNKS

-156 DGKTEFLAKDCVE
+156 DGKTEFLVKDCVE

-195 KGIGSKNAKELLQQL
+195 KGIGSKNAKELLQRL

-232 QALIQDKGSAFLSK
+232 QALIHDKESAFLSK
-246 ELATLERGCIKEFDF
+246 ELATLERGCIQEFDF
-261 LSCAF
+261 LSCTF

-291 ENSPTPLILENT
+291 ENSSTPLIL
-303 PLLDSMPILE
+303 DSASALE
-313 NAPILDSVPILENAP
+313 NAP
-328 ILDSV
+328 
-333 PASDNAPKKSRM
+333 ASDSTPKKSCM
-345 IVLESAAP
+345 IVLESAEP
-353 LNAFLEKLKNPNA
+353 LSMFLEKLKDPNA
-366 RVFMRLVLNKEKK
+366 RVFMRLVLDKEKK

-386 LQDQG
+386 LEDQG

-408 LENAFS
+408 LQNAFS

-419 AQIVG
+419 AQIIG

-436 KYQVPLENIRI
+436 KYQVSLENIRI

-458 PEKVGFDEVLREYL
+458 PEKVGFDEVLKQYL
-472 KEELI
+472 KEEWI

-482 KDFKAKAEKSEQ
+482 KDFKTKSKAGKLEQ
-494 LNTELNALKRLCE
+494 LDRELHALKRLCE
-507 YFETGGLEE
+507 YFEKGGLEE
-516 GLLTLARDIETP
+516 GLLALAREVETP
-528 FVKVLMDMEFQGF
+528 FVKVLMGMEFQGF

-550 LEQEFKD
+550 LEQEFKN
-557 ELKVLER
+557 ELHVLEH

-576 NSPKQLGEVLYEK
+576 NSPKQLSEILYEK
-589 LGLPKNKSHSTDE
+589 LELPKNKSHSTDE
-602 KNLLKILDKH
+602 KSLLKILDKH

-681 GFIASSKEYC
+681 GFISSSKEYC

-714 MEAFLKGRDIHLETS
+714 MDAFLKGRDIHLETS

-814 FTGANDYVKGNY
+814 FTGANDYIKGNY

-867 DELIFEIEEKNAPE
+867 DELIFEIEEKNALE

-903 SAFVANRWNELKG
+903 SAFMAKRWNELKG

>member
-77 AEKLGEYKQNRKD
+77 IEKLGEYKQNRKD

-112 CVEVNGFEAD
+112 CVEMSGFEAD
-122 DVIASLATLSP
+122 DVIATLATLSP

-232 QALIQDKGSAFLSK
+232 QALIQDKESAFLSK

-291 ENSPTPLILENT
+291 ENSPLIV
-303 PLLDSMPILE
+303 E
-313 NAPILDSVPILENAP
+313 NAPILDNAP
-328 ILDSV
+328 TLDST
-333 PASDNAPKKSRM
+333 PKKSRM
-345 IVLESAAP
+345 IVLESAEP
-353 LNAFLEKLKNPNA
+353 LSMFLEKLKNPNA
-366 RVFMRLVLNKEKK
+366 RVFMRLVLDKEKK

-408 LENAFS
+408 LQNAFS
-414 QMLQH
+414 QILQH
-419 AQIVG
+419 ACIIG

-436 KYQVPLENIRI
+436 KYQVSLENIHI

-458 PEKVGFDEVLREYL
+458 PEKVGFDEVLKEYL
-472 KEELI
+472 KEDLI

-482 KDFKAKAEKSEQ
+482 KDFKAKAEKLELLSV
-494 LNTELNALKRLCE
+494 ELNALKRLCE
-507 YFETGGLEE
+507 YFEKGGLEE
-516 GLLTLARDIETP
+516 NLLALAREVETP
-528 FVKVLMDMEFQGF
+528 FMKVLMGMEFQGF

-550 LEQEFKD
+550 LEQEFKN
-557 ELKVLER
+557 ELHVLER

-576 NSPKQLGEVLYEK
+576 NSPKQLGEILYEK
-589 LGLPKNKSHSTDE
+589 LKLPKNKSHSTDE

-729 KALFGGDLAKE
+729 KALFGEDLAKE

-764 LNIPLNEAKS
+764 LSIPLSEAKS

-790 NRMKE
+790 NGMRE

-814 FTGANDYVKGNY
+814 FNGVNDYIKGNY

-903 SAFVANRWNELKG
+903 SAFVAKRWNELKG

>member
-1 MEQPVIKEGTLAL
+1 MEELKEGTLAL

-51 VKKFYKDRKNMPFI
+51 VKKFYKDKKNMPFI

-112 CVEVNGFEAD
+112 CVEVSGFEAD

-133 YKTRIY
+133 YKTHIY

-156 DGKTEFLAKDCVE
+156 DGKTEFLVKDCVE

-195 KGIGSKNAKELLQQL
+195 KGIGSKNAKELLQRL

-232 QALIQDKGSAFLSK
+232 QALIQDKESAFLSK
-246 ELATLERGCIKEFDF
+246 ELATLERECIKEFDF

-291 ENSPTPLILENT
+291 ENSPTPLILENA
-303 PLLDSMPILE
+303 PLLE
-313 NAPILDSVPILENAP
+313 NT
-328 ILDSV
+328 
-333 PASDNAPKKSRM
+333 PASDNAPKKSRL
-345 IVLESAAP
+345 IVLENTAP
-353 LNAFLEKLKNPNA
+353 LSTFLEKLEKTNA
-366 RVFMRLVLNKEKK
+366 RIFARLVLDKEKK

-408 LENAFS
+408 LQNAFFK
-414 QMLQH
+414 MLQH

-436 KYQVPLENIRI
+436 KYQVSLENIRI

-458 PEKVGFDEVLREYL
+458 PEKVGFDEVLKEYL
-472 KEELI
+472 KEEWI

-482 KDFKAKAEKSEQ
+482 KDFKTKSKAEKLELLSV
-494 LNTELNALKRLCE
+494 ELNALKRLCE
-507 YFETGGLEE
+507 YFEKGGLEE
-516 GLLTLARDIETP
+516 GLLALAREVETP
-528 FVKVLMDMEFQGF
+528 FVKVLIGMEFQGF

-550 LEQEFKD
+550 LEQEFKN
-557 ELKVLER
+557 ELHVLER
-564 QILDLIG
+564 QILELIG

-576 NSPKQLGEVLYEK
+576 NSPKQLSEILYEK
-589 LGLPKNKSHSTDE
+589 LELPQNKSHSTDE
-602 KNLLKILDKH
+602 KSLLKILDKH

-714 MEAFLKGRDIHLETS
+714 VDAFLKGRDIHLETS
-729 KALFGGDLAKE
+729 KALFGEDLAKE

-814 FTGANDYVKGNY
+814 FAGVNDYIKGNY

-867 DELIFEIEEKNAPE
+867 DELIFEIEEKNALE

-903 SAFVANRWNELKG
+903 SAFIAKRWNELKG

>member
-33 LTNDKGFPTGLLT
+33 LTNVKGFPTGLLT

-210 GSLEKIYEN
+210 GSLENIYEN

-232 QALIQDKGSAFLSK
+232 QALIQDKASAFLSK

-291 ENSPTPLILENT
+291 ENSPLIV
-303 PLLDSMPILE
+303 E
-313 NAPILDSVPILENAP
+313 NAPILDNAP
-328 ILDSV
+328 AL
-333 PASDNAPKKSRM
+333 DNAPKKSSM
-345 IVLESAAP
+345 IVLESVA
-353 LNAFLEKLKNPNA
+353 LLSMFLEKLKNPNA
-366 RVFMRLVLNKEKK
+366 RVFMRLVLDKEKK

-408 LENAFS
+408 LQNAFS

-419 AQIVG
+419 AQIIG

-458 PEKVGFDEVLREYL
+458 PEKVGFDEVLKEYL
-472 KEELI
+472 KEDLVS
-477 PHEKI
+477 HEKI
-482 KDFKAKAEKSEQ
+482 KDFKAKAEKLELLSV
-494 LNTELNALKRLCE
+494 ELNALKRLCE
-507 YFETGGLEE
+507 YFEKGGLEE
-516 GLLTLARDIETP
+516 NLLILARDIETP
-528 FVKVLMDMEFQGF
+528 FVKVLMGMEFQGF

-550 LEQEFKD
+550 LEQEFKN
-557 ELKVLER
+557 ELNVLER
-564 QILDLIG
+564 KILDLIG

-576 NSPKQLGEVLYEK
+576 NSPKQLSEVLYEK

-602 KNLLKILDKH
+602 KSLLKILDKH
-612 PSIALILEYRELNKL
+612 PSIPLILEYRELNKL

-764 LNIPLNEAKS
+764 LNISLNEAKS

-814 FTGANDYVKGNY
+814 FTGANDYIKGNY

-853 FKNNPSVR
+853 FKNNSSVR

-867 DELIFEIEEKNAPE
+867 DELIFEIEEKNALE

>member
-51 VKKFYKDRKNMPFI
+51 VKKFYKDKKNMPFI

-122 DVIASLATLSP
+122 DVIATLATLSP

-291 ENSPTPLILENT
+291 ENSPTPLILENAPASENT
-303 PLLDSMPILE
+303 PTSD
-313 NAPILDSVPILENAP
+313 NA
-328 ILDSV
+328 

-345 IVLESAAP
+345 IVLENAAP
-353 LNAFLEKLKNPNA
+353 LSAFLEKLKNSNA
-366 RVFMRLVLNKEKK
+366 RVFVRLVLDKEKK

-386 LQDQG
+386 YENQG

-414 QMLQH
+414 QILQH
-419 AQIVG
+419 ACIIG

-436 KYQVPLENIRI
+436 KYQVSLENIRI

-472 KEELI
+472 KEELV

-482 KDFKAKAEKSEQ
+482 KDFKTKAEKLELLSV
-494 LNTELNALKRLCE
+494 ELNALKRLCE
-507 YFETGGLEE
+507 YFEKGGLEE

-528 FVKVLMDMEFQGF
+528 FVKVLMGMEFQGF

-550 LEQEFKD
+550 LEQEFKN
-557 ELKVLER
+557 ELKVLEC

-576 NSPKQLGEVLYEK
+576 NSPKQLSEVLYDK

-602 KNLLKILDKH
+602 KSLLKILDKH

-705 AHFSQDKDL
+705 AHFSRDKDL

-764 LNIPLNEAKS
+764 LNISLNEAKS

-814 FTGANDYVKGNY
+814 FTGVNDYIKGNY

-867 DELIFEIEEKNAPE
+867 DELIFEIEEKNALE
-881 LQQEIQR
+881 LQREIQR

>member
-1 MEQPVIKEGTLAL
+1 MEEPVIKEGTLAL
-14 IDTFAYLFRSYYM
+14 IDTFAYLFRSHYM

-51 VKKFYKDRKNMPFI
+51 VKKFYKDKKNMSFI

-112 CVEVNGFEAD
+112 CVEVSGFEAD

-195 KGIGSKNAKELLQQL
+195 KGIGSKNAKELLQRL

-232 QALIQDKGSAFLSK
+232 QALIQDKESAFLSK

-261 LSCAF
+261 SSCAF

-291 ENSPTPLILENT
+291 ENSPTPLILDNT
-303 PLLDSMPILE
+303 PLLE
-313 NAPILDSVPILENAP
+313 NT
-328 ILDSV
+328 
-333 PASDNAPKKSRM
+333 PASENAPKKSRM
-345 IVLESAAP
+345 IVLENTAS
-353 LNAFLEKLKNPNA
+353 LSAFLEKLKKTNA
-366 RVFMRLVLNKEKK
+366 RIFMRLVLDKEKK

-386 LQDQG
+386 YEDQG

-408 LENAFS
+408 LQNAFS
-414 QMLQH
+414 QILQH
-419 AQIVG
+419 ACIIG

-436 KYQVPLENIRI
+436 KYQVSLENIRI

-458 PEKVGFDEVLREYL
+458 PEKVGFDEVLKEYL
-472 KEELI
+472 KEEWI

-482 KDFKAKAEKSEQ
+482 KDFKTKSKAGKLEQ
-494 LNTELNALKRLCE
+494 LDRELNALKRLCE
-507 YFETGGLEE
+507 YFEKGGLEE
-516 GLLTLARDIETP
+516 GLLALAREVETP
-528 FVKVLMDMEFQGF
+528 FMKVLMGMEFQGF

-550 LEQEFKD
+550 LEQEFKK
-557 ELKVLER
+557 ELHVLEC
-564 QILDLIG
+564 QILELIG

-576 NSPKQLGEVLYEK
+576 NSPKQLSEILYEK
-589 LGLPKNKSHSTDE
+589 LELPKNKSHSTDE
-602 KNLLKILDKH
+602 KSLLKILDKH

-714 MEAFLKGRDIHLETS
+714 MDAFLKGRDIHLETS
-729 KALFGGDLAKE
+729 KALFGEDLAKE

-814 FTGANDYVKGNY
+814 FTGANDYIKGNY

-867 DELIFEIEEKNAPE
+867 DELIFEVEEKNALE

-903 SAFVANRWNELKG
+903 SAFIAKRWNELKG

>member
-1 MEQPVIKEGTLAL
+1 MEEPVIKEGTLAL

-51 VKKFYKDRKNMPFI
+51 VKKFYKDKKNMPFI

-70 SQTKTKR
+70 SQIKTKR

-112 CVEVNGFEAD
+112 CVEVSGFEAD

-195 KGIGSKNAKELLQQL
+195 KGIGSKNAKELLQRL

-232 QALIQDKGSAFLSK
+232 QALIQDKESAFLSK
-246 ELATLERGCIKEFDF
+246 ELATLERECIKEFDF
-261 LSCAF
+261 SSCAF

-291 ENSPTPLILENT
+291 ENSPTPLILDNA
-303 PLLDSMPILE
+303 PLLD
-313 NAPILDSVPILENAP
+313 NT
-328 ILDSV
+328 
-333 PASDNAPKKSRM
+333 PALDNAPKKSRM
-345 IVLESAAP
+345 IVLENTES
-353 LNAFLEKLKNPNA
+353 LSAFLEKLKKTNA
-366 RVFMRLVLNKEKK
+366 RIFMRLVLDKEKK
-379 VLALAFL
+379 VLVLAFL
-386 LQDQG
+386 YENQG
-391 YFLPLEE
+391 YFLSLEE

-408 LENAFS
+408 LQNAFFK
-414 QMLQH
+414 MLQH
-419 AQIVG
+419 AQIIG

-436 KYQVPLENIRI
+436 KYQVSLENIRI

-472 KEELI
+472 KEEWI

-482 KDFKAKAEKSEQ
+482 KDFKTKNKAEKLELLSV
-494 LNTELNALKRLCE
+494 ELNALKRLCE
-507 YFETGGLEE
+507 YFEKGGLEE
-516 GLLTLARDIETP
+516 NLLSLAREIETP
-528 FVKVLMDMEFQGF
+528 FMKVLMGMEFQGF

-550 LEQEFKD
+550 LEQEFKN
-557 ELKVLER
+557 ELHVLER
-564 QILDLIG
+564 QILELIG

-576 NSPKQLGEVLYEK
+576 NSPKQLSEILYEK
-589 LGLPKNKSHSTDE
+589 LELPKNKSHSTDE
-602 KNLLKILDKH
+602 KSLLKILDKH

-714 MEAFLKGRDIHLETS
+714 MDAFLKGRDIHLETS
-729 KALFGGDLAKE
+729 KALFGEDLAKE

-814 FTGANDYVKGNY
+814 FTGVNDYVKGNY

-867 DELIFEIEEKNAPE
+867 DELIFEIEEKNALE

-903 SAFVANRWNELKG
+903 SAFMANRWNELKG

>member
-1 MEQPVIKEGTLAL
+1 MEEPVIKEGTLAL

-33 LTNDKGFPTGLLT
+33 LTNVKGFPTGLLT

-112 CVEVNGFEAD
+112 CVEVSGFEAD

-156 DGKTEFLAKDCVE
+156 DGKTEFLVKDCVE

-195 KGIGSKNAKELLQQL
+195 KGIGSKNAKELLQRL

-261 LSCAF
+261 SSCAF

-291 ENSPTPLILENT
+291 ENSPTPLILENA
-303 PLLDSMPILE
+303 PLL
-313 NAPILDSVPILENAP
+313 
-328 ILDSV
+328 
-333 PASDNAPKKSRM
+333 DNAPKKSRM
-345 IVLESAAP
+345 IVLENTELLS
-353 LNAFLEKLKNPNA
+353 AFLERLKKTNA
-366 RVFMRLVLNKEKK
+366 RIFMRLVLDKEKK

-386 LQDQG
+386 LEDQG

-408 LENAFS
+408 LQNAFS

-419 AQIVG
+419 ACIIG

-436 KYQVPLENIRI
+436 KYQVSLENIRI

-458 PEKVGFDEVLREYL
+458 PEKVGFDEVLKQYL
-472 KEELI
+472 KEEWI

-482 KDFKAKAEKSEQ
+482 KDFKTKSKAGKSEQ
-494 LNTELNALKRLCE
+494 LDRELNALKRLCE
-507 YFETGGLEE
+507 YFEKGGLEE
-516 GLLTLARDIETP
+516 GLLALAREVETP
-528 FVKVLMDMEFQGF
+528 FMKVLMGMEFQGF

-550 LEQEFKD
+550 LEQEFKN
-557 ELKVLER
+557 ELHVLER
-564 QILDLIG
+564 QILDSIG

-576 NSPKQLGEVLYEK
+576 NSPKQLSEILYEK
-589 LGLPKNKSHSTDE
+589 LELPQNKSHSTDE
-602 KNLLKILDKH
+602 KSLLKILDKH

-714 MEAFLKGRDIHLETS
+714 MDAFLKGRDIHLETS
-729 KALFGGDLAKE
+729 KALFGEDLAKE

-774 YIEAYFK
+774 YTEAYFK

-814 FTGANDYVKGNY
+814 FTGANDYIKGNY

-867 DELIFEIEEKNAPE
+867 DELIFEIEEKNALE

-903 SAFVANRWNELKG
+903 SAFMAKRWNELKG

>member
-1 MEQPVIKEGTLAL
+1 MMEQPIIKEGTLAL

-27 SAKNKP
+27 SAKTKP

-112 CVEVNGFEAD
+112 CVEISGFEAD

-187 SSDNYKGV
+187 SSDNYKGI

-232 QALIQDKGSAFLSK
+232 QALIQDKESAFLSK
-246 ELATLERGCIKEFDF
+246 ELATLERECIKEFDF

-291 ENSPTPLILENT
+291 ENSPTPLIVENT
-303 PLLDSMPILE
+303 
-313 NAPILDSVPILENAP
+313 PILDSAP
-328 ILDSV
+328 IL
-333 PASDNAPKKSRM
+333 DNAPKKSCM
-345 IVLESAAP
+345 IVLENTELLSM
-353 LNAFLEKLKNPNA
+353 FLEKLKNPDA
-366 RVFMRLVLNKEKK
+366 RVFMRLVLDKEKK

-386 LQDQG
+386 LQEQG

-408 LENAFS
+408 LQNAFS

-419 AQIVG
+419 AQIIG

-436 KYQVPLENIRI
+436 KYQVSLENIHI

-458 PEKVGFDEVLREYL
+458 PEKVGFDEVLKEYL
-472 KEELI
+472 KEDLVS
-477 PHEKI
+477 HEKI
-482 KDFKAKAEKSEQ
+482 KDFKTTSKAEKSEQ

-507 YFETGGLEE
+507 YFEKGGLEE
-516 GLLTLARDIETP
+516 GLLTLAKEIETP
-528 FVKVLMDMEFQGF
+528 FVKVLMGMEFQGF

-557 ELKVLER
+557 ELNVLER

-576 NSPKQLGEVLYEK
+576 NSPKQLSEVLYDK

-612 PSIALILEYRELNKL
+612 PSIPLILEYRELNKL

-729 KALFGGDLAKE
+729 KALFGEDLAKE

-764 LNIPLNEAKS
+764 LNIPLSEAKS

-790 NRMKE
+790 NGMRE

-867 DELIFEIEEKNAPE
+867 DELIFEIDEKNAPE

-903 SAFVANRWNELKG
+903 SAFVANRWDELKG

>member
-1 MEQPVIKEGTLAL
+1 MEGPVIKEGILAL

-51 VKKFYKDRKNMPFI
+51 VKKFYKDKKNMPFI

-77 AEKLGEYKQNRKD
+77 AEKSGEYKQNRKD

-112 CVEVNGFEAD
+112 CVEVSGFEAD
-122 DVIASLATLSP
+122 DVIASLATISP

-156 DGKTEFLAKDCVE
+156 DGKMEFLAKDCVK

-195 KGIGSKNAKELLQQL
+195 KGIGSKNAKELLQRL

-232 QALIQDKGSAFLSK
+232 QALIQDKESAFLSK

-291 ENSPTPLILENT
+291 ENSPTPLILDNAPLLENT
-303 PLLDSMPILE
+303 
-313 NAPILDSVPILENAP
+313 
-328 ILDSV
+328 
-333 PASDNAPKKSRM
+333 PASDNAPKKSRLF
-345 IVLESAAP
+345 VLENTAP
-353 LNAFLEKLKNPNA
+353 LSAFLERLKNSDA
-366 RVFMRLVLNKEKK
+366 RIFVRLVLDKEKK

-386 LQDQG
+386 YEDQG

-398 ALFSPFSLEF
+398 ALFSPFSSEF
-408 LENAFS
+408 LQNAFS
-414 QMLQH
+414 QILQH
-419 AQIVG
+419 VHIIG

-436 KYQVPLENIRI
+436 KYQVSLENIRI

-458 PEKVGFDEVLREYL
+458 PEKVGFDEVLKEYL

-482 KDFKAKAEKSEQ
+482 KDFKTKSKAGKSEQ
-494 LNTELNALKRLCE
+494 LDRELNALKRLYE
-507 YFETGGLEE
+507 YFEKGGLEE
-516 GLLTLARDIETP
+516 GLLILAREIETP
-528 FVKVLMDMEFQGF
+528 FVKVLIDMEFQGF

-550 LEQEFKD
+550 LEQEFKN
-557 ELKVLER
+557 ELHVLER

-576 NSPKQLGEVLYEK
+576 NSPKQLSEILYEK
-589 LGLPKNKSHSTDE
+589 LELPKNKSRSTDE
-602 KNLLKILDKH
+602 KSLLKILDKH

-714 MEAFLKGRDIHLETS
+714 MDAFLNAQDIHLETS
-729 KALFGGDLAKE
+729 KALFGEDLAKE

-790 NRMKE
+790 NSMRE

-814 FTGANDYVKGNY
+814 FTGVNDYVKGNY

-867 DELIFEIEEKNAPE
+867 DELIFEIEEKNALE
-881 LQQEIQR
+881 LQREIQR

>member
-27 SAKNKP
+27 SAKTKP

-51 VKKFYKDRKNMPFI
+51 VKKFYKDKKNMPFI

-112 CVEVNGFEAD
+112 CVEISGFEAD

-156 DGKTEFLAKDCVE
+156 DGKTEFLVKDCVE

-261 LSCAF
+261 SSCAF

-291 ENSPTPLILENT
+291 ENSPLIV
-303 PLLDSMPILE
+303 D
-313 NAPILDSVPILENAP
+313 NAPISDSVPILENAP
-328 ILDSV
+328 AL
-333 PASDNAPKKSRM
+333 DNAPKKSRM
-345 IVLESAAP
+345 IVLESAEP
-353 LNAFLEKLKNPNA
+353 LSAFLEKLEKTKA
-366 RVFMRLVLNKEKK
+366 RIFARLVLNKEKK

-386 LQDQG
+386 LEDQG

-408 LENAFS
+408 LQNAFS
-414 QMLQH
+414 QILQH
-419 AQIVG
+419 ACIIG

-458 PEKVGFDEVLREYL
+458 PEKVGFDEVLKEYL

-482 KDFKAKAEKSEQ
+482 KDFKTTSKAEKLELLSV
-494 LNTELNALKRLCE
+494 ELNALKRLCE
-507 YFETGGLEE
+507 YFEKGGLEE
-516 GLLTLARDIETP
+516 DLLTLAREVETP
-528 FVKVLMDMEFQGF
+528 FMKVLIGMEFQGF

-557 ELKVLER
+557 ELNILEC

-571 VDFNL
+571 MDFNL
-576 NSPKQLGEVLYEK
+576 NSPKQLGEVLYDK

-790 NRMKE
+790 NGMKE

-903 SAFVANRWNELKG
+903 STFVANRWNELKG

>member
-27 SAKNKP
+27 SAKTKP

-51 VKKFYKDRKNMPFI
+51 VKKFYKDKKNMPFI

-112 CVEVNGFEAD
+112 CVEISGFEAD
-122 DVIASLATLSP
+122 DVIATLATLSP

-187 SSDNYKGV
+187 SSDNYKGI

-232 QALIQDKGSAFLSK
+232 QALIQDKESAFLSK

-291 ENSPTPLILENT
+291 ENPPTPLILEN
-303 PLLDSMPILE
+303 
-313 NAPILDSVPILENAP
+313 APIS
-328 ILDSV
+328 DSV
-333 PASDNAPKKSRM
+333 PALENAPKKSRM
-345 IVLESAAP
+345 IVLENTAP
-353 LNAFLEKLKNPNA
+353 FSAFLEKLKNPNA
-366 RVFMRLVLNKEKK
+366 RVFMRLVLDKDKK
-379 VLALAFL
+379 ILALAFL

-408 LENAFS
+408 LQNAFS
-414 QMLQH
+414 HMLQH
-419 AQIVG
+419 AQIIG

-436 KYQVPLENIRI
+436 KYQVSLENIHI

-458 PEKVGFDEVLREYL
+458 PEKVGFDEALKEYL
-472 KEELI
+472 KEDLI

-482 KDFKAKAEKSEQ
+482 KDFKAKAEKLELLSV
-494 LNTELNALKRLCE
+494 ELNALKRLCE

-516 GLLTLARDIETP
+516 GLLTLASGIETP

-550 LEQEFKD
+550 LEQEFKN
-557 ELKVLER
+557 ELNVLER

-612 PSIALILEYRELNKL
+612 PSIPLILEYRELNKL

-662 SPNLQNIPVRSP
+662 SPNLQNIPVRSS

-729 KALFGGDLAKE
+729 KALFGEDLAKE

-764 LNIPLNEAKS
+764 LSIPLSEAKS

-790 NRMKE
+790 NGMRE

-814 FTGANDYVKGNY
+814 FNGVNDYIKGNY

-903 SAFVANRWNELKG
+903 SAFIAKRWNELKG

>member
-99 PIALEWLQKMGFT
+99 PIALEWLQKMGFV
-112 CVEVNGFEAD
+112 CVEVSGFEAD

-195 KGIGSKNAKELLQQL
+195 KGIGSKNAKELLQRL

-261 LSCAF
+261 SSCAF

-291 ENSPTPLILENT
+291 ENSPTPLILDNT
-303 PLLDSMPILE
+303 PLLE
-313 NAPILDSVPILENAP
+313 NT
-328 ILDSV
+328 

-345 IVLESAAP
+345 IVLENTELLS
-353 LNAFLEKLKNPNA
+353 AFLEKLKKTNA
-366 RVFMRLVLNKEKK
+366 RIFMRLVLDKEKK

-386 LQDQG
+386 YEDQG

-398 ALFSPFSLEF
+398 ALFSPFSSEF
-408 LENAFS
+408 LQNAFS

-419 AQIVG
+419 AQIIG

-436 KYQVPLENIRI
+436 KYQVSLENIRI

-458 PEKVGFDEVLREYL
+458 PEKVGFDEVLKEYL
-472 KEELI
+472 KEDLI

-482 KDFKAKAEKSEQ
+482 KDFKTKAEKLELLSV
-494 LNTELNALKRLCE
+494 ELNALKRLCE
-507 YFETGGLEE
+507 YFEKGGLEE
-516 GLLTLARDIETP
+516 DLLTLARDIETP
-528 FVKVLMDMEFQGF
+528 FMKVLMGMEFQGF
-541 KIDAPYFKR
+541 KIDVPYFKR
-550 LEQEFKD
+550 LEQEFKN
-557 ELKVLER
+557 ELHVLER

-576 NSPKQLGEVLYEK
+576 NSPKQLGEILYEK
-589 LGLPKNKSHSTDE
+589 LELPKNKSHSTDE

-612 PSIALILEYRELNKL
+612 PSIPLILEYRELNKL

-764 LNIPLNEAKS
+764 LNISLNEAKS

-790 NRMKE
+790 NGMKE

-867 DELIFEIEEKNAPE
+867 DELIFEIEEKNALE

-903 SAFVANRWNELKG
+903 SAFIAKRWNELKG

>member
-27 SAKNKP
+27 SAKTKP

-112 CVEVNGFEAD
+112 CVEISGFEAD
-122 DVIASLATLSP
+122 DVIATLATLSP

-187 SSDNYKGV
+187 SSDNYKGI

-232 QALIQDKGSAFLSK
+232 QALIQDKESAFLSK
-246 ELATLERGCIKEFDF
+246 ELATLERECIKEFDF
-261 LSCAF
+261 LSCTF

-291 ENSPTPLILENT
+291 ENSPLIV
-303 PLLDSMPILE
+303 E
-313 NAPILDSVPILENAP
+313 NAPTLDST
-328 ILDSV
+328 
-333 PASDNAPKKSRM
+333 PASDSAPTLENAPKKSRL
-345 IVLESAAP
+345 IVLESTASFSM
-353 LNAFLEKLKNPNA
+353 FLEKLKDPNA
-366 RVFMRLVLNKEKK
+366 RVFMRLVLDKDKK
-379 VLALAFL
+379 ILALAFL

-408 LENAFS
+408 LQNAFS
-414 QMLQH
+414 HMLQH
-419 AQIVG
+419 ACIIG
-424 HDLKPLLSFLKA
+424 HDLKPLLSFLKT
-436 KYQVPLENIRI
+436 KYQVSLENIRI

-458 PEKVGFDEVLREYL
+458 PEKVGFDEVLKEYL
-472 KEELI
+472 KEDLI

-482 KDFKAKAEKSEQ
+482 KDFKTKSKAEKSEQ
-494 LNTELNALKRLCE
+494 LNMELNALKRLCE
-507 YFETGGLEE
+507 YFEKGGLEE
-516 GLLTLARDIETP
+516 GLLTLVRDIETP
-528 FVKVLMDMEFQGF
+528 FMKVLINMEFQGF

-576 NSPKQLGEVLYEK
+576 NSPKQLGEILYEK

-612 PSIALILEYRELNKL
+612 PSIPLILEYRELNKL

-764 LNIPLNEAKS
+764 LNIPLSEAKS

-790 NRMKE
+790 NGMRE

-814 FTGANDYVKGNY
+814 FNGVNDYVKGNY

>member
-112 CVEVNGFEAD
+112 CVEISGFEAD

-156 DGKTEFLAKDCVE
+156 DGKTEFLVKDCME

-187 SSDNYKGV
+187 SSDNYKGI

-291 ENSPTPLILENT
+291 ENSPLIVENAPILENAPT
-303 PLLDSMPILE
+303 LDSAPALD
-313 NAPILDSVPILENAP
+313 NAPILDSV
-328 ILDSV
+328 
-333 PASDNAPKKSRM
+333 PKKSRM
-345 IVLESAAP
+345 IVLENTAP
-353 LNAFLEKLKNPNA
+353 LSAFLEKLKNPNA
-366 RVFMRLVLNKEKK
+366 RVFMRLVLDKEKK

-408 LENAFS
+408 LQNAFS

-419 AQIVG
+419 ACIIG

-458 PEKVGFDEVLREYL
+458 PEKVGFDEVLKEYL

-482 KDFKAKAEKSEQ
+482 KDFKTKAEKLELLSV
-494 LNTELNALKRLCE
+494 ELNALKRLCE
-507 YFETGGLEE
+507 YFEKGGLEE
-516 GLLTLARDIETP
+516 GLLSLARGVETP
-528 FVKVLMDMEFQGF
+528 FMKVLMGMEFQGF

-550 LEQEFKD
+550 LEQEFKN
-557 ELKVLER
+557 ELHVLER

-589 LGLPKNKSHSTDE
+589 LELPKNKSHSTDE

-612 PSIALILEYRELNKL
+612 PSIPLILEYRELNKL

-814 FTGANDYVKGNY
+814 FTGVNDYIKGNY

-881 LQQEIQR
+881 LQQEIQH
-888 ILNDEVYPLRVPLET
+888 ILNNEVYPLRVPLET

>member
-1 MEQPVIKEGTLAL
+1 MEEPVIKEGTLAL

-27 SAKNKP
+27 STKNKP

-90 APKEMLLQI
+90 APKEMFLQI

-112 CVEVNGFEAD
+112 CVEVSGFEAD

-156 DGKTEFLAKDCVE
+156 DGKTEFLVKDCVE

-195 KGIGSKNAKELLQQL
+195 KGIGSKNAKELLQRL

-261 LSCAF
+261 SSCAF

-291 ENSPTPLILENT
+291 ENSPTPLILDNA
-303 PLLDSMPILE
+303 PLL
-313 NAPILDSVPILENAP
+313 
-328 ILDSV
+328 
-333 PASDNAPKKSRM
+333 DNAPKKSRL
-345 IVLESAAP
+345 IVLENTEP
-353 LNAFLEKLKNPNA
+353 LSAFLEKLEKTNA
-366 RVFMRLVLNKEKK
+366 RIFMRLVLDKEKK

-386 LQDQG
+386 LEDQG

-408 LENAFS
+408 LQNAFFK
-414 QMLQH
+414 MLQH
-419 AQIVG
+419 AQIIG

-436 KYQVPLENIRI
+436 KYQVSLENIRI

-458 PEKVGFDEVLREYL
+458 PEKVGFDEVLKEYL

-482 KDFKAKAEKSEQ
+482 KDFKTTSKAEKLELLSV
-494 LNTELNALKRLCE
+494 ELNALKRLCE
-507 YFETGGLEE
+507 YFEKGGLEE
-516 GLLTLARDIETP
+516 NLLALAREVETP
-528 FVKVLMDMEFQGF
+528 FVKVLMGMEFQGF

-550 LEQEFKD
+550 LEQEFKN
-557 ELKVLER
+557 ELHALER
-564 QILDLIG
+564 QILDSIG

-589 LGLPKNKSHSTDE
+589 LELPKNKSRSTDE
-602 KNLLKILDKH
+602 KSLLKILDKH

-681 GFIASSKEYC
+681 GFIASSNEYC

-714 MEAFLKGRDIHLETS
+714 MDAFLKGRDIHLETS
-729 KALFGGDLAKE
+729 KALFGEDLAKE
-740 KRSIAKSINFGLVYG
+740 KRSIAKSINFGLMYG

-774 YIEAYFK
+774 YIEAYFR

-814 FTGANDYVKGNY
+814 FTGTNDYIKGNY

-867 DELIFEIEEKNAPE
+867 DELIFEIEEKNALE

-903 SAFVANRWNELKG
+903 SAFIAKRWNELKG

>member
-1 MEQPVIKEGTLAL
+1 MEEPVIKEGTLAL

-27 SAKNKP
+27 STKNKP

-70 SQTKTKR
+70 SQIKTKR

-112 CVEVNGFEAD
+112 CVEVSGFEAD

-195 KGIGSKNAKELLQQL
+195 KGIGSKNAKELLQRL

-232 QALIQDKGSAFLSK
+232 QALIQDKESAFLSK

-261 LSCAF
+261 SSCAF

-291 ENSPTPLILENT
+291 ENSPTPLIS
-303 PLLDSMPILE
+303 D
-313 NAPILDSVPILENAP
+313 NAPVL
-328 ILDSV
+328 
-333 PASDNAPKKSRM
+333 DNAPKKSRL
-345 IVLESAAP
+345 IVLENAA
-353 LNAFLEKLKNPNA
+353 LLSAFLEKLEKTNA
-366 RVFMRLVLNKEKK
+366 RIFMRLVLDKEKK

-386 LQDQG
+386 LEDQG

-408 LENAFS
+408 LQNAFFK
-414 QMLQH
+414 MLQH

-436 KYQVPLENIRI
+436 KYQVSLENIRI

-458 PEKVGFDEVLREYL
+458 PEKVGFDEVLKEYL

-477 PHEKI
+477 SHEKI
-482 KDFKAKAEKSEQ
+482 KDFKTKSKAEKLER
-494 LNTELNALKRLCE
+494 LDMELNALKRLCE
-507 YFETGGLEE
+507 YFEKGGLEE
-516 GLLTLARDIETP
+516 GLLALAREVETP
-528 FVKVLMDMEFQGF
+528 FMKVLMGMEFQGF

-550 LEQEFKD
+550 LEQEFKN
-557 ELKVLER
+557 ELHVLEC
-564 QILDLIG
+564 QILDSIG

-576 NSPKQLGEVLYEK
+576 NSPKQLSEILYEK
-589 LGLPKNKSHSTDE
+589 LELPQNKSHSTDE
-602 KNLLKILDKH
+602 KSLLKILDKH

-662 SPNLQNIPVRSP
+662 SPNLQNIPVRSS

-714 MEAFLKGRDIHLETS
+714 MDAFLKGRDIHLETS
-729 KALFGGDLAKE
+729 KALFGEDLAKE

-814 FTGANDYVKGNY
+814 FTGANDYIKGNY

-867 DELIFEIEEKNAPE
+867 DELIFEIEEKNALE

-903 SAFVANRWNELKG
+903 SAFMAKRWNELKG

>member
-1 MEQPVIKEGTLAL
+1 MEESVIKEGTLAL

-65 VFALE
+65 AFALE

-77 AEKLGEYKQNRKD
+77 AEKLGEYKKNRKD

-99 PIALEWLQKMGFT
+99 PIALEWLQKMGFV
-112 CVEVNGFEAD
+112 CVEVSGFEAD

-195 KGIGSKNAKELLQQL
+195 KGIGSKNAKELLQRL

-261 LSCAF
+261 SSCAF

-291 ENSPTPLILENT
+291 ENSPTPLILDNMPLLENT
-303 PLLDSMPILE
+303 PLL
-313 NAPILDSVPILENAP
+313 
-328 ILDSV
+328 
-333 PASDNAPKKSRM
+333 DNAPKKSRM
-345 IVLESAAP
+345 IVLENTEP
-353 LNAFLEKLKNPNA
+353 LSAFLEKLKKTNA
-366 RVFMRLVLNKEKK
+366 RIFMRLVLDKEKK

-386 LQDQG
+386 LEDQG

-408 LENAFS
+408 LQNAFFK
-414 QMLQH
+414 MLQH
-419 AQIVG
+419 AQIIG

-436 KYQVPLENIRI
+436 KYQVSLENIRI

-458 PEKVGFDEVLREYL
+458 PEKVGFDEVLKEYL
-472 KEELI
+472 KEEWI

-482 KDFKAKAEKSEQ
+482 KDFKTKSKAGKLELLSV
-494 LNTELNALKRLCE
+494 ELNALKRLCE
-507 YFETGGLEE
+507 YFEKGGLEE
-516 GLLTLARDIETP
+516 NLLALAREVETP
-528 FVKVLMDMEFQGF
+528 FVKVLMGMEFQGF
-541 KIDAPYFKR
+541 KIDAPYFKQ
-550 LEQEFKD
+550 LEQEFKN
-557 ELKVLER
+557 ELHVLER
-564 QILDLIG
+564 QILELIG

-576 NSPKQLGEVLYEK
+576 NSPKQLSEILYEK
-589 LGLPKNKSHSTDE
+589 LELPQNKSRSTDE
-602 KNLLKILDKH
+602 KSLLKILDKH

-714 MEAFLKGRDIHLETS
+714 MDAFLKGRDIHLETS
-729 KALFGGDLAKE
+729 KALFGEDLAKE

-814 FTGANDYVKGNY
+814 FTGANDYIKGNY

-867 DELIFEIEEKNAPE
+867 DELIFEIEEKNALE

-903 SAFVANRWNELKG
+903 SAFIAKRWNELKG

>member
-1 MEQPVIKEGTLAL
+1 MEEPVIKEGTLAL

-112 CVEVNGFEAD
+112 CVEVSGFEAD

-145 NQLLSDKIALF
+145 NQLLSDKITLF
-156 DGKTEFLAKDCVE
+156 DGKTEFLVKDCVE

-195 KGIGSKNAKELLQQL
+195 KGIGSKNAKELLQRL

-232 QALIQDKGSAFLSK
+232 QALIQDKESAFLSK

-291 ENSPTPLILENT
+291 ENSPTPLILDNT
-303 PLLDSMPILE
+303 PLLDNTS
-313 NAPILDSVPILENAP
+313 
-328 ILDSV
+328 
-333 PASDNAPKKSRM
+333 ASDNAPKKSRM
-345 IVLESAAP
+345 IVLENTEP
-353 LNAFLEKLKNPNA
+353 LSAFLEKLKKTNA
-366 RVFMRLVLNKEKK
+366 RIFMRLALDKEKK

-386 LQDQG
+386 LEDQG

-408 LENAFS
+408 LQNAFS

-419 AQIVG
+419 AQIIG

-436 KYQVPLENIRI
+436 KYQVSLENIRI

-458 PEKVGFDEVLREYL
+458 PEKVGFDEVLKEYL
-472 KEELI
+472 KEEWI

-482 KDFKAKAEKSEQ
+482 KDFKTKSKAGKLEQ
-494 LNTELNALKRLCE
+494 LDMELNALKRLCE
-507 YFETGGLEE
+507 YFEKGGLEE
-516 GLLTLARDIETP
+516 NLLALAREVETP
-528 FVKVLMDMEFQGF
+528 FVKVLMGMEFQGF
-541 KIDAPYFKR
+541 KIDAPYFKC
-550 LEQEFKD
+550 LEQEFKN
-557 ELKVLER
+557 ELHVLEH
-564 QILDLIG
+564 QILELIG

-576 NSPKQLGEVLYEK
+576 NSPKQLSEILYEK
-589 LGLPKNKSHSTDE
+589 LELPQNKSHSTDE
-602 KNLLKILDKH
+602 KSLLKILDKH

-705 AHFSQDKDL
+705 AHFSQDRDL
-714 MEAFLKGRDIHLETS
+714 MDAFLKGRDIHLETS
-729 KALFGGDLAKE
+729 KALFGEDLAKE

-814 FTGANDYVKGNY
+814 FTGANDYIKGNY

-867 DELIFEIEEKNAPE
+867 DELIFEIEEKNALE

-903 SAFVANRWNELKG
+903 SAFMAKRWNELKG

>member
-1 MEQPVIKEGTLAL
+1 MEEPVIKEGTLAL

-33 LTNDKGFPTGLLT
+33 LTNVKGFPTGLLT

-112 CVEVNGFEAD
+112 CVEVSGFEAD

-195 KGIGSKNAKELLQQL
+195 KGIGSKNAKELLQRL

-232 QALIQDKGSAFLSK
+232 QALIHDKGSAFLSK

-261 LSCAF
+261 SSCAF

-291 ENSPTPLILENT
+291 ENSPMPLILDNMPLLENT
-303 PLLDSMPILE
+303 PLLD
-313 NAPILDSVPILENAP
+313 NAT
-328 ILDSV
+328 
-333 PASDNAPKKSRM
+333 KKSRM
-345 IVLESAAP
+345 IVLENTAP
-353 LNAFLEKLKNPNA
+353 LSAFLEKLEKTNA
-366 RVFMRLVLNKEKK
+366 RIFMRLVLDKEKK

-386 LQDQG
+386 LEDQG

-408 LENAFS
+408 LQNAFS

-419 AQIVG
+419 AQIIG

-458 PEKVGFDEVLREYL
+458 PEKVGFDEVLKEYL

-482 KDFKAKAEKSEQ
+482 KDFKTKSKAGKLELLSV
-494 LNTELNALKRLCE
+494 ELNALKRLCE
-507 YFETGGLEE
+507 YFEKGGLEE
-516 GLLTLARDIETP
+516 GLLALAREVETP
-528 FVKVLMDMEFQGF
+528 FMKVLMGMEFQGF

-557 ELKVLER
+557 ELHVLER
-564 QILDLIG
+564 QILELIG

-576 NSPKQLGEVLYEK
+576 NSPKQLSEILYEK
-589 LGLPKNKSHSTDE
+589 LELPKNKSHSTDE
-602 KNLLKILDKH
+602 KSLLKILDKH

-714 MEAFLKGRDIHLETS
+714 MDAFLKRRDIHLETS
-729 KALFGGDLAKE
+729 KALFGEDLAKE

-764 LNIPLNEAKS
+764 LNIPLSEAKS
-774 YIEAYFK
+774 YIEAYFR

-814 FTGANDYVKGNY
+814 FTGANDYIKGNY

-867 DELIFEIEEKNAPE
+867 DELIFEIEEKNALE

-903 SAFVANRWNELKG
+903 SAFMAKRWNELKG

>member
-51 VKKFYKDRKNMPFI
+51 VKKFYKDKKNMPFI

-77 AEKLGEYKQNRKD
+77 AEKLGGYKQNRKD

-112 CVEVNGFEAD
+112 CVEVSGFEAD

-195 KGIGSKNAKELLQQL
+195 KGIGSKNAKELLQRL

-291 ENSPTPLILENT
+291 ENSPAPLILENT
-303 PLLDSMPILE
+303 
-313 NAPILDSVPILENAP
+313 
-328 ILDSV
+328 
-333 PASDNAPKKSRM
+333 PASDNAPKKSRL
-345 IVLESAAP
+345 IVLENIALLS
-353 LNAFLEKLKNPNA
+353 AFLERLKNSNA
-366 RVFMRLVLNKEKK
+366 RIFARLVLDKEKK

-386 LQDQG
+386 EEDQG

-419 AQIVG
+419 AQIIG

-436 KYQVPLENIRI
+436 KYQVSLENIRI

-458 PEKVGFDEVLREYL
+458 PEKVGLDEVLKEYL

-482 KDFKAKAEKSEQ
+482 KDFKTKSKAEKLER
-494 LNTELNALKRLCE
+494 LDRELNALKRLCE
-507 YFETGGLEE
+507 YFEKGGLEE
-516 GLLTLARDIETP
+516 GLLSLAREVETP
-528 FVKVLMDMEFQGF
+528 FVKVLMGMEFQGF
-541 KIDAPYFKR
+541 KIDAPYFKH
-550 LEQEFKD
+550 LEQEFKN
-557 ELKVLER
+557 ELHVLER

-576 NSPKQLGEVLYEK
+576 NSPKQLSEILYEK

-602 KNLLKILDKH
+602 KSLLKILDKH

-627 FNTYTTPLLRL
+627 FNTYTTPLLHL

-662 SPNLQNIPVRSP
+662 SPNLQNIPVRSS

-729 KALFGGDLAKE
+729 KALFGEELAKE

-903 SAFVANRWNELKG
+903 SAFVAKRWNELKG